1 MAKLSIVIVN
11 YNVKHYISQCLDSVF
26 NSSLKDVEVIVVDN
40 HSRDGSVEYIKSKYP
55 EVKVIASN
63 HNLGFACGNNLALRS
78 IKSQYALLLNPDT
91 ILTTDVLQR
100 SVDFMEANPKCGG
113 LGVCMLNV
121 DGTKAMESRRGL
133 PTPLTSFYKM
143 IGLCKRFPKHKSF
156 GRYYLGCLPWDKPA
170 SIEVISGAYCM
181 LRKEALD
188 KVGLL
193 DEDFFMYGEDIDLS
207 YRLLKGGYDNWYI
220 PATMLHYKGESTQKS
235 SFRYVHVFYEA
246 MLIFFRKHYG
256 HLSLIFS
263 LPIKFAIYLKAALT
277 LVGMQLDNAR
287 KMLGFVDTRYHDTS
301 RYFFLGSESSLKACR
316 NLAETKGLQ
325 AEYLEATAN
334 TVPNGHLDV
343 PELKLV
349 KGVDNFIVYD
359 LASYTYDDVLRIF
372 ASSPKT
378 NVQMSFYHPE
388 DNLIITTQEVLK

>member
-63 HNLGFACGNNLALRS
+63 HNLGFARGNNLALRS

-100 SVDFMEANPKCGG
+100 SVDFMDANPKCGG

-207 YRLLKGGYDNWYI
+207 YRLLKGGYENWYI

-256 HLSLIFS
+256 HLSFLLS
-263 LPIKFAIYLKAALT
+263 LPIKAAVVGKAALT
-277 LVGMQLDNAR
+277 LMQVLWWRAVKDMGLLAR
-287 KMLGFVDTRYHDTS
+287 ARQVFPTYLFIGRE
-301 RYFFLGSESSLKACR
+301 ESIAACR
-316 NLAETKGLQ
+316 TIAQKKALTGEFRVADHKRL
-325 AEYLEATAN
+325 
-334 TVPNGHLDV
+334 PNGHLALTDLL
-343 PELKLV
+343 PLDAPLV
-349 KGVDNFIVYD
+349 VVYD
-359 LASYTYDDVLRIF
+359 ITAYSFDQIFEIFGREPRENVLIGTYNP
-372 ASSPKT
+372 ST
-378 NVQMSFYHPE
+378 Q
-388 DNLIITTQEVLK
+388 LIITGNEII

>member
-63 HNLGFACGNNLALRS
+63 HNLGFARGNNLALRS

-100 SVDFMEANPKCGG
+100 SVDFMDANPKCGG

-156 GRYYLGCLPWDKPA
+156 GRYYLGCLPWDKPT

-188 KVGLL
+188 KG
-193 DEDFFMYGEDIDLS
+193 
-207 YRLLKGGYDNWYI
+207 
-220 PATMLHYKGESTQKS
+220 TQKS

-325 AEYLEATAN
+325 AEYFEATAN
-334 TVPNGHLDV
+334 TVPNGHLGV

-349 KGVDNFIVYD
+349 TGVDNFIVYD

-372 ASSPKT
+372 ASSPKA
-378 NVQMSFYHPE
+378 NVQMSFYHPKE
-388 DNLIITTQEVLK
+388 NLIITTQEVLK